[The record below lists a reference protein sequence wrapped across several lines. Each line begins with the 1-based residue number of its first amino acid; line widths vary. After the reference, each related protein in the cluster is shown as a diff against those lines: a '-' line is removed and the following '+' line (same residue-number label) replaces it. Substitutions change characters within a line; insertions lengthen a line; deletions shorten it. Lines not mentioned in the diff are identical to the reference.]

1 MCSMPSIVAFSLGLS
16 MEVIAKS
23 SSSWIVLSAYLDYS
37 IYGQKRE
44 LNWACCVLVRNKD
57 HPPPTTILAAFA

>member
-1 MCSMPSIVAFSLGLS
+1 MCSMPSIVAFSLSFS

-23 SSSWIVLSAYLDYS
+23 SSLWIILSAYLDYS

-44 LNWACCVLVRNKD
+44 LNWECCALVRNKD
-57 HPPPTTILAAFA
+57 HPPPTNTLAAFA